1 MGAEAALTFLVFMLI
16 GIVAIFG
23 LVVAIV
29 FRETKELFQET
40 RYFINL
46 LLQLYENER
55 QKKEGD

>member
-1 MGAEAALTFLVFMLI
+1 VCMLVILGF
-16 GIVAIFG
+16 
-23 LVVAIV
+23 VVAIL
-29 FRETKELFQET
+29 FRETRELFSET